1 MKICAWS
8 LLAAAGLACS
18 ANGQVII
25 SEIADG
31 PQSGGNPK
39 MVEITNVGLTDVLL
53 DAGDR
58 LVSVNNGTTTVSLVY
73 DFGASP
79 LGVPNAVTIPAG
91 GSITIVSTAN
101 GGAAQYLNAFGAA
114 NPPIFT
120 AAFMGN
126 GNDEYRLEIDAVI
139 VDRYGNAP
147 DVSGTSDFADP
158 WAYADSYARR
168 IPSVCAPNATFT
180 IGEWIVGTNDRL
192 ELPNPNGPAANY
204 TAIWINNSGFNLSPN
219 AHQFTCGGRSND
231 CNGNGL
237 EDFAETGA
245 TPAIDLDRN
254 RIPDS
259 CDVGAGAFDCN
270 FDNVPD
276 AIQIFNGTFLDANLN
291 GIPDGCESVV
301 FDCNGNFIEDSA
313 DISSGTSTDCNGN
326 AVPDECDF
334 SNGTLTDANGN
345 SVADACEGAAV
356 VEASVNATVTATGVR
371 ADPNGSSF
379 FNIQGS
385 EQVNLPP
392 TPAGQF
398 RSYGGLRFSIASFA
412 SVFDATFGVG
422 GWDVDRVYLNIT
434 QSNAGFTANGV
445 VELFHSNNDALDFTP
460 GNATT
465 IFDNFMSDLTDRVSA
480 ASWTFTQIANGAV
493 ENYLIFNSAATNS
506 AGGAAIAAEIDGGSG
521 ELTAAIKD
529 ITTTVAATY
538 AGRTNNTYR
547 GPTFVVFAKP
557 AAGGGCDSDVTPCRA
572 DQDGDEDIDSDDINI
587 FFSNFESGDSCG
599 DQDGDD
605 DVDSDDINIFFGRF
619 EAGGC

>member
-1 MKICAWS
+1 MEYFQGVEIMKICAWS

-39 MVEITNVGLTDVLL
+39 MVEITNVGSTDVLL

-291 GIPDGCESVV
+291 GIPDACETCKPDLTT
-301 FDCNGNFIEDSA
+301 F
-313 DISSGTSTDCNGN
+313 
-326 AVPDECDF
+326 AVPG
-334 SNGTLTDANGN
+334 SVGYGIPNGTLNNDDFFYFLSQFAAGN
-345 SVADACEGAAV
+345 LAV
-356 VEASVNATVTATGVR
+356 CDMTTFAVPGSAGYGV
-371 ADPNGSSF
+371 PNG
-379 FNIQGS
+379 I
-385 EQVNLPP
+385 
-392 TPAGQF
+392 
-398 RSYGGLRFSIASFA
+398 I
-412 SVFDATFGVG
+412 
-422 GWDVDRVYLNIT
+422 
-434 QSNAGFTANGV
+434 
-445 VELFHSNNDALDFTP
+445 NNDDF
-460 GNATT
+460 
-465 IFDNFMSDLTDRVSA
+465 FY
-480 ASWTFTQIANGAV
+480 
-493 ENYLIFNSAATNS
+493 YLSLF
-506 AGGAAIAAEIDGGSG
+506 
-521 ELTAAIKD
+521 
-529 ITTTVAATY
+529 
-538 AGRTNNTYR
+538 
-547 GPTFVVFAKP
+547 
-557 AAGGGCDSDVTPCRA
+557 AAGC
-572 DQDGDEDIDSDDINI
+572 
-587 FFSNFESGDSCG
+587 
-599 DQDGDD
+599 
-605 DVDSDDINIFFGRF
+605 
-619 EAGGC
+619 